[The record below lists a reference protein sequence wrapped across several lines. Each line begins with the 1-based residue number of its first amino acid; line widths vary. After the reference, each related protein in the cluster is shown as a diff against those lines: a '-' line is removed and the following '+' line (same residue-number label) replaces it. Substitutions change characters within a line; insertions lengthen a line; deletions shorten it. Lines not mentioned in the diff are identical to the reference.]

1 MSLFMEAE
9 VGGVFGMFLIGII
22 ITLLG
27 AYFIWIASER
37 VIYWANDQLNFNLKD
52 VRLVHL
58 IVFIGLI
65 VLGFVPG
72 VSFINVVLVIGG
84 FLMWIGAI

>member
-1 MSLFMEAE
+1 MAAE
-9 VGGVFGMFLIGII
+9 VGGIIGIFLIGII

-37 VIYWANDQLNFNLKD
+37 VIYWANDQWNLNLKD
-52 VRLVHL
+52 VGLIHL

-72 VSFINVVLVIGG
+72 VSFINVVLIIGG
-84 FLMWIGAI
+84 FLMWIGAV

>member
-1 MSLFMEAE
+1 MAAE
-9 VGGVFGMFLIGII
+9 VGGILGIFLIGII

-37 VIYWANDQLNFNLKD
+37 VIYWANDQWNLNLKD
-52 VRLVHL
+52 VGLIHL

-72 VSFINVVLVIGG
+72 VSFINVVLIIGG
-84 FLMWIGAI
+84 FLIWVGLI

>member
-1 MSLFMEAE
+1 MAAE
-9 VGGVFGMFLIGII
+9 VGGVLGIFLIGII

-37 VIYWANDQLNFNLKD
+37 VINWANDQWNINLKD
-52 VRLVHL
+52 VGLVHL
-58 IVFIGLI
+58 IVFVGLI
-65 VLGFVPG
+65 ILGFVPG
-72 VSFINVVLVIGG
+72 VSFINMVLIIGG

>member
-1 MSLFMEAE
+1 MAAE
-9 VGGVFGMFLIGII
+9 VGGILGIFLIGII

-37 VIYWANDQLNFNLKD
+37 VIYWANDQWNLNLKD
-52 VRLVHL
+52 VGLVHL
-58 IVFIGLI
+58 IVFVGLI

-72 VSFINVVLVIGG
+72 VSFINVVLIIGG
-84 FLMWIGAI
+84 FLIWIGAV